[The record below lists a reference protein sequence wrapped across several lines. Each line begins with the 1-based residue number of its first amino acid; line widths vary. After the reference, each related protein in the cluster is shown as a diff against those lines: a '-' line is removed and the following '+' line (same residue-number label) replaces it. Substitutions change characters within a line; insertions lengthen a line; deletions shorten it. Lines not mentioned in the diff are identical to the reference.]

1 MEISATTVKTLRERT
16 GAGMMECK
24 KALIT
29 TAGDIEKAI
38 DLMRT
43 SGIAKAAIKANRIAA
58 EGVIAVSHDHQS
70 HDHQSHDH
78 QRRAPGLAA
87 MVEVNC
93 ETDFVSRG
101 DDFQAFA
108 EAVAACVLR
117 HRPIDLAALLALPLA
132 DGGDRVES
140 ARAGLIAKIGENI
153 AVRRFAV
160 MSAPDDGRVGVYR
173 HGTRIGVLVALEG
186 GDVATDL
193 AKDIAMHI
201 AWSRPVC
208 ISDADVP
215 QALMDREREIF
226 KAQAAE
232 TGKSPQVVEKI
243 VAGKIEKFL
252 NEVTLLGQPFVKATD
267 KTPVARILADAKAAV
282 RGFERFE
289 VGEGIQKKAD
299 TFAAEVM
306 AQARDE

>member
-43 SGIAKAAIKANRIAA
+43 SGIAKAATKANRIAA
-58 EGVIAVSHDHQS
+58 EGVIAVTPNRKSL
-70 HDHQSHDH
+70 
-78 QRRAPGLAA
+78 APGLAA

-117 HRPIDLAALLALPLA
+117 HRPIDLAALLALPL
-132 DGGDRVES
+132 DPGGDSVES
-140 ARAGLIAKIGENI
+140 ARGGLIAKIGENI
-153 AVRRFAV
+153 TVRRFAL
-160 MSAPDDGRVGVYR
+160 MSAPKDGRLGVYR

-208 ISDADVP
+208 ISEADVP

-226 KAQAAE
+226 KAQAAQ
-232 TGKSPQVVEKI
+232 TAKKSGKPPQIVEKI
-243 VAGKIEKFL
+243 VAGKVKEFL
-252 NEVTLLGQPFVKATD
+252 KEITLLGQPFVKAAD
-267 KTPVARILADAKAAV
+267 KTPVAKLLTDANARV
-282 RGFERFE
+282 TGFERFE

-306 AQARDE
+306 AVRGE

>member
-58 EGVIAVSHDHQS
+58 EGVIAL
-70 HDHQSHDH
+70 SHDH
-78 QRRAPGLAA
+78 QRGAPGLAA

-117 HRPIDLAALLALPLA
+117 HRPIDLAALLALPLGE
-132 DGGDRVES
+132 GGDSVEA
-140 ARAGLIAKIGENI
+140 ARGGLIAKIGENI
-153 AVRRFAV
+153 TVRRFAV
-160 MSAPDDGRVGVYR
+160 MSAREDGRVGVYR

-208 ISDADVP
+208 ISEADMP
-215 QALMDREREIF
+215 PALMEREREIF

-232 TGKSPQVVEKI
+232 TGKPPQIVERI
-243 VAGKIEKFL
+243 VAGKVKDFL
-252 NEVTLLGQPFVKATD
+252 KEATLLGQPFVKAAD
-267 KTPVARILADAKAAV
+267 KTPVAKLLADAKARV
-282 RGFERFE
+282 TGFERFE
-289 VGEGIQKKAD
+289 VGEGIPKKAD

-306 AQARDE
+306 AQARGE